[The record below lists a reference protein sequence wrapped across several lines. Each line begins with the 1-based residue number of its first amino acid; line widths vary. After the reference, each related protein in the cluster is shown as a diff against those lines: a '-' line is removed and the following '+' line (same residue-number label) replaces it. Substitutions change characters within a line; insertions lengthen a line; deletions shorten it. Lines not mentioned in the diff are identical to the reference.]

1 MWQAYEEYRVP
12 EERRGGNYEAY
23 THYLHGLLSEKERKK
38 KKEGEHLPFD
48 LIKINE
54 PRVFF

>member
-1 MWQAYEEYRVP
+1 MSQKSDEGETT
-12 EERRGGNYEAY
+12 RRIPIIY
-23 THYLHGLLSEKERKK
+23 TASFLKKKERK